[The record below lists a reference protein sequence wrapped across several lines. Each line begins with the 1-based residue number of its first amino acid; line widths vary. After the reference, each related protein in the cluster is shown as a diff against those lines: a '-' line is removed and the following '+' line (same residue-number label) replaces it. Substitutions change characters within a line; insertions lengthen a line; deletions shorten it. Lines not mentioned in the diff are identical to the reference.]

1 MLSLDE
7 KHKTEH
13 SILCPTNPYAATKS
27 NAELLAQS
35 YYHSFKLPIIITRGN
50 NVYGPN
56 QYPEKLIPR
65 FIKLLKQDKKITIQ
79 GTGNCV
85 RSFLHS
91 QDTASAFETILDK
104 GKIGEIYNIGCDEGM
119 EYSVL
124 DIGKK
129 LITMIK
135 NSENYDN
142 WIEYVDDR
150 PFNDERYY
158 ISNEKLKNL
167 GWKINKK
174 LDKGLKSL
182 VDNYEKDNWSDIK
195 MLY

>member
-1 MLSLDE
+1 
-7 KHKTEH
+7 
-13 SILCPTNPYAATKS
+13 
-27 NAELLAQS
+27 
-35 YYHSFKLPIIITRGN
+35 
-50 NVYGPN
+50 
-56 QYPEKLIPR
+56 
-65 FIKLLKQDKKITIQ
+65 
-79 GTGNCV
+79 
-85 RSFLHS
+85 
-91 QDTASAFETILDK
+91 
-104 GKIGEIYNIGCDEGM
+104 M

-158 ISNEKLKNL
+158 ISNDKLKNL
-167 GWKINKK
+167 GWKIEIK